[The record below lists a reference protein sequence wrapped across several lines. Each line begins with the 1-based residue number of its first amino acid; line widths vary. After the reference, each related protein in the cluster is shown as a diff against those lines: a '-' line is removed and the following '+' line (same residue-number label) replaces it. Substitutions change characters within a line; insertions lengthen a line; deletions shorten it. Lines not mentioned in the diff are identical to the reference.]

1 MIRRANAPSGHWSHA
16 SGMSYYP
23 HQQPMRPVRWLHRHR
38 RRTVM
43 GRVSKYSC
51 AVLAPVHARTDA
63 AVILIISAT
72 QGLRVSGCA
81 DKPRRLFTGRDLHGR
96 VPHAVAIPVCVIH
109 ASSRTAANT
118 TLIPVVHPAESVGI
132 IIVLHETARPL
143 ALSIANADLRARHH
157 PDRRNK
163 STGPC
168 RRSDR
173 THQRCC
179 WNILARGPRRRR
191 QSRRPLASRHCNGF
205 IPKAIQILIGIENL
219 GFAWFAAPACGEHGA
234 Q

>member
-1 MIRRANAPSGHWSHA
+1 
-16 SGMSYYP
+16 
-23 HQQPMRPVRWLHRHR
+23 
-38 RRTVM
+38 M
-43 GRVSKYSC
+43 GRVSKAYSC

-96 VPHAVAIPVCVIH
+96 VPHAVAILVCVIH

-143 ALSIANADLRARHH
+143 AAFDCQCGISEPVTIQIGEISQRARAVAATAHINVVAGTSWLGV
-157 PDRRNK
+157 PADGDK
-163 STGPC
+163 
-168 RRSDR
+168 
-173 THQRCC
+173 
-179 WNILARGPRRRR
+179 AA
-191 QSRRPLASRHCNGF
+191 RPLASRHCNGF